1 MGIKG
6 ILFISMF
13 AGALMG
19 VPPAS
24 AQVYPSRAVT
34 IVAPYGPGGT
44 TDILARIVAEGMR
57 GPLGRS
63 VVIENVAGAS
73 GTIGVGRVARAA
85 PDGYTLGIGNWG
97 THVVNGA
104 VQHLPYDLL
113 TDLAPIAV
121 LPGNPYVVFA
131 NAAVPAKTLAEL
143 IAWLKAAPDK
153 ATAATGGPGSPQHII
168 GLFFQNR
175 TGTRFQFVPYRGGVA
190 PALQD
195 LMAGR
200 IDLIFGQPSD
210 VLPHVR
216 DGKIRAF
223 AVMAPH
229 RLAAAPEVPT
239 VDEAGVPGLYVSTW
253 YGLWVPRGT
262 PPDIVARLNSA
273 VVAALA
279 DPGVR
284 GRLAE
289 LGLEIPPREQQTPE
303 ALGAFHK
310 AEIEKWWPIIRAA
323 NFAPQ

>member
-1 MGIKG
+1 MKRPITAMLGLAAALLVG
-6 ILFISMF
+6 QD
-13 AGALMG
+13 AGA
-19 VPPAS
+19 
-24 AQVYPSRAVT
+24 QTFPSRAVT

-44 TDILARIVAEGMR
+44 TDILARLVAEGMR
-57 GPLGRS
+57 GALGAP
-63 VVIENVAGAS
+63 VLVENVAGAS

-85 PDGYTLGIGNWG
+85 PDGYTLSIGNWG

-104 VQHLPYDLL
+104 VQHLPYDLIN
-113 TDLAPIAV
+113 DLAPIAV

-143 IAWLKAAPDK
+143 IAWLDAAPGK
-153 ATAATGGPGSPQHII
+153 ASAATGGPGSPQHVV
-168 GLFFQNR
+168 GVFFQNR

-210 VLPHVR
+210 VMAHVR
-216 DGKIRAF
+216 SGQLRAF

-253 YGLWVPRGT
+253 YGLWVPKGT
-262 PPDIVARLNSA
+262 PADIVARLNSA

-279 DPGVR
+279 DPAVR

-289 LGLEIPPREQQTPE
+289 LGLEIPPRELQTPD

-323 NFAPQ
+323 KISP